1 MAYKIINCGDHR
13 QRRSF
18 SRIRNTYELTD
29 LLEIQKKSYQ
39 WFIEKGIQEV
49 FEDLFPVENFSG
61 TLSLEF
67 GDYHFDEPRYTIRQ
81 SKDRETTYAAPLKVE
96 VRLFNHETGE
106 VKEQEIFLGD
116 MPVMT
121 DSGSFVI
128 NGAERVIV
136 SQLVRSPSVYFN
148 VEVDKNGRNS
158 ITSQIIP
165 TRGTWLEFETDARD
179 VLYVRIDRTRKVPL
193 TTLLRAFGLSS
204 DEDII
209 NLFGNDEY
217 IENTLAKDSTRNT
230 DEALIE
236 IYEKLRPG
244 EPATLDSS
252 KNQII
257 TRFFDEFRYDLAK
270 VGRYK
275 FNRKLNVLDRVLNQ
289 TLAEDIKVDGEV
301 LVEKGSVVNKDVF
314 NKLKDIFENGYN
326 VREVKINEELDD
338 YKKIQTIKIYNPNN
352 KKEIFTLI
360 GNDQSLTVK
369 RLTISDVYA
378 SVSYYL
384 NLLHGIGNFDEI
396 DHLGN
401 RRVRQVG
408 ELLQN
413 QFRIGVSRMER
424 VIRER
429 MTTQEMEEVTP
440 KTLINIR
447 PITAAMKEFFGSSQ
461 LSQFMDQTNPIAEL
475 TNKRRLSALGP
486 GGLSRDRAGMEVRD
500 VNASHYGR
508 ICPIESP
515 EGQNI
520 GLITSLASYAKID
533 DYGFIMTPYRK
544 VINKKLTDEV
554 EYLTA
559 DQEADMMI
567 SIATVKVDDN
577 NVIIDDV
584 VPARFRGENLM
595 VKPEQV
601 DYVDVSPQQVVAVT
615 TSCIPFLEHDD
626 ATRALMGANM
636 QRQSVPLLKAEAPIV
651 GTGVEFV
658 AARDSGAEVISKSD
672 GIVEYVDAR
681 RIVVK
686 NKTGKDEYRLANFEL
701 SNAGTCQHQRPIVK
715 VGDKVER
722 GTVLA
727 DGPSTDQGEL
737 ALGKNVLVAFM
748 TFNGYNYEDAVILN
762 ERLVKNDVYT
772 GIHLEDF
779 EMQCRETKLGPEEIT
794 RDIPNVSDEARKN
807 LDENG
812 IVIVGTEVKEG
823 DILVGKVTP
832 KGMAELTSEEKLLHA
847 IFGEKTREV
856 RDTSLRVP
864 HGGDGIVHDVKIFS
878 RKDNDELP
886 AGVSKVIRVYIAQ
899 KRKIQVGDKMAGR
912 HGNKGV
918 ISLVLPE
925 EDMPYLPDGRTIDI
939 MLNPQG
945 VPSRMNLG
953 QILELHLGMAA
964 KELNIHVATPV
975 FDGAKTQDI
984 ADIMEEA
991 GMAPDG
997 KYVLYDGR
1005 TGEPFDNRISVGI
1018 MYMIKLHHMVDD
1030 KLHARSTGP
1039 YSLVTQ
1045 QPLGGKAQF
1054 GGQRFGEMEV
1064 WALYAYGAAHTL
1076 QEIITYKSD
1085 DIIGRVKV
1093 YESIIKGQEVNQAG
1107 VPESFRVLMKEFQ
1120 ALGLDIS
1127 IINDKNETIGLKEI
1141 EEEEDKEEMESFDVA
1156 PDIPL
1161 PPPSDPDDDYQ
1172 EEDEEDEE
1180 LTDEEIDREFNS
1192 VYENEFMEGE
1202 DD

>member
-1 MAYKIINCGDHR
+1 MSYKIVEYGKKR
-13 QRRSF
+13 KRRNY
-18 SRIRNTYELTD
+18 SRIRNTYELKD
-29 LLEIQKKSYQ
+29 LLEIQKKSYD
-39 WFIEKGIQEV
+39 WFITTGIKEV

-67 GDYHFDEPRYTIRQ
+67 GDYHFEEPRYSIKA

-96 VRLFNHETGE
+96 VRLFNRETGE

-116 MPVMT
+116 MPIMT
-121 DSGSFVI
+121 DSGTFII

-136 SQLVRSPSVYFN
+136 SQLVRSPSVYYN
-148 VEVDKNGRNS
+148 REIDKNGREL

-165 TRGTWLEFETDARD
+165 TRGTWLEFEADARD
-179 VLYVRIDRTRKVPL
+179 VLYVRIDRTRKVTL

-204 DEDII
+204 DEDILK
-209 NLFGNDEY
+209 LFGEDDFLK
-217 IENTLAKDSTRNT
+217 NTIAKDATKNL

-252 KNQII
+252 KNHII

-275 FNRKLNVLDRVLNQ
+275 FNRKLNIVDRLLNQ
-289 TLAEDIKVDGEV
+289 TLAEDIVVDGETKYP
-301 LVEKGSVVNKDVF
+301 KGTVVT
-314 NKLKDIFENGYN
+314 KDILEDLREIFANGYG
-326 VREVKINEELDD
+326 VEEVKINDELDT
-338 YKKIQTIKIYNPNN
+338 YNKIQKVTIYDPND
-352 KKEIFTLI
+352 KKKKLIVI
-360 GNDQSLTVK
+360 GNDQTIDSK

-378 SVSYYL
+378 AVSYYL
-384 NLLHGIGNFDEI
+384 NLLHGVGNYDEI

-401 RRVRQVG
+401 RRIRQVG

-413 QFRIGVSRMER
+413 QFRIGISRMER

-447 PITAAMKEFFGSSQ
+447 PVTAAMKEFFGSSQ

-486 GGLSRDRAGMEVRD
+486 GGLSRDRAGVEVRD

-533 DYGFIMTPYRK
+533 EYGFIMTPYRK
-544 VINKKLTDEV
+544 VVDCKITDEV
-554 EYLTA
+554 VYFTA
-559 DQEADMMI
+559 DEEQDYII
-567 SIATVKVDDN
+567 SESTVNTNED
-577 NVIIDDV
+577 NVIIDKTV
-584 VPARFRGENLM
+584 AARFRDENILA
-595 VKPEQV
+595 KPEQV
-601 DYVDVSPQQVVAVT
+601 DYIDVSPQQVVSVT

-636 QRQSVPLLKAEAPIV
+636 QRQAMPLLKTEAPFI
-651 GTGVEFV
+651 GTGVEHV
-658 AARDSGAEVISKSD
+658 AAKDSGVCVIAKAD
-672 GIVEYVDAR
+672 GIVDYVDAKK
-681 RIVVK
+681 IIIANAK
-686 NKTGKDEYRLANFEL
+686 GKDTYYLANFEL
-701 SNAGTCQHQRPIVK
+701 ANSSICSHQRPIVR
-715 VGDKVER
+715 VGDKVKM
-722 GTVLA
+722 GDIIA
-727 DGPSTDQGEL
+727 DGNSCDNGEL
-737 ALGKNVLVAFM
+737 ALGKNVVVAFM
-748 TFNGYNYEDAVILN
+748 TYNGYNYEDAVILN
-762 ERLVKNDVYT
+762 ENLVKDDKYT
-772 GIHLEDF
+772 SLHLEDY

-794 RDIPNVSDEARKN
+794 RDIPNVSEEAKKN

-812 IVIVGTEVKEG
+812 IVTIGTEVKEG

-832 KGMAELTSEEKLLHA
+832 KGMAELSSEEKLLHA

-864 HGGDGIVHDVKIFS
+864 HGGDGIVHDIKIYS

-886 AGVSKVIRVYIAQ
+886 AGVSKVIRVYIIQ
-899 KRKIQVGDKMAGR
+899 KRKIQVGDKMSGR

-918 ISLVLPE
+918 ISLILPQ
-925 EDMPYLPDGRTIDI
+925 EDMPYLPDGRPVDI

-953 QILELHLGMAA
+953 QILELHMGMAA
-964 KELNIHVATPV
+964 KKLGVHIATPV
-975 FDGAKTQDI
+975 FDGAHISDI
-984 ADIMEEA
+984 EEIMAEA
-991 GMAPDG
+991 GMDPDG
-997 KYVLYDGR
+997 KTVLYDGR
-1005 TGEPFDNRISVGI
+1005 TGEPFDNRISVGV

-1076 QEIITYKSD
+1076 QEILTVKSD
-1085 DIIGRVKV
+1085 DVVGRVKV
-1093 YESIIKGQEVNQAG
+1093 YESIIKGQEINQAG

-1127 IINDKNETIGLKEI
+1127 IIDDQGETLQLKEI
-1141 EEEEDKEEMESFDVA
+1141 EEAEDREDTKLNIDEVEKSPAVAISSSEEEEDTEEAEEGFEDDLEEDFEMEEDF
-1156 PDIPL
+1156 
-1161 PPPSDPDDDYQ
+1161 
-1172 EEDEEDEE
+1172 EEGAD
-1180 LTDEEIDREFNS
+1180 L
-1192 VYENEFMEGE
+1192 
-1202 DD
+1202 

>member
-1 MAYKIINCGDHR
+1 M
-13 QRRSF
+13 
-18 SRIRNTYELTD
+18 
-29 LLEIQKKSYQ
+29 
-39 WFIEKGIQEV
+39 
-49 FEDLFPVENFSG
+49 
-61 TLSLEF
+61 EF
-67 GDYHFDEPRYTIRQ
+67 GDYHFDEPRYSIKQ
-81 SKDRETTYAAPLKVE
+81 SKDRETTFAAPLKVE

-121 DSGSFVI
+121 DSGTFVI

-148 VEVDKNGRNS
+148 KEIDKNGRPC

-209 NLFGNDEY
+209 KLFGKDEY

-275 FNRKLNVLDRVLNQ
+275 FNRKLNVTDRLLNQ
-289 TLAEDIKVDGEV
+289 KLAEDIKDGDEV
-301 LVEKGSVVNKDVF
+301 IAEKGTIVTKDVLDKLKPIFEKGYGVTTATINKD
-314 NKLKDIFENGYN
+314 
-326 VREVKINEELDD
+326 LDD
-338 YKKIQTIKIYNPNN
+338 YDKVQVVKVYNPSNP
-352 KKEIFTLI
+352 KEKISVI
-360 GNDQSLTVK
+360 GNDQSIEVK
-369 RLTISDVYA
+369 RLTISDIYA

-384 NLLHGIGNFDEI
+384 NLLQGVGQFDEI

-401 RRVRQVG
+401 RRIRQVG

-533 DYGFIMTPYRK
+533 EYGFIMTPYRK
-544 VINKKLTDEV
+544 VKDKHLTDEV

-559 DQEADMMI
+559 DEEQDLII
-567 SIATVKVDDN
+567 SLATVTVDDN
-577 NVIIDDV
+577 NMMIDET
-584 VPARFRGENLM
+584 VPARFRGENII

-636 QRQSVPLLKAEAPIV
+636 QRQSVPLLRSEAPLV
-651 GTGVEFV
+651 ATGVEYV
-658 AARDSGAEVISKSD
+658 AARDSGAVVLAKAD
-672 GIVEYVDAR
+672 GVVDYVDAR
-681 RIVVK
+681 KIVILNK
-686 NKTGKDEYRLANFEL
+686 NGKDEYYLSNFEL
-701 SNAGTCQHQRPIVK
+701 SNAGTCQHHRPIVK
-715 VGDKVER
+715 VGDKVKR
-722 GTVLA
+722 GSIIA
-727 DGPSTDQGEL
+727 DGQSTDQGEL
-737 ALGKNVLVAFM
+737 ALGKNVVVAFM

-762 ERLVKNDVYT
+762 ENLVKDDVYT

-794 RDIPNVSDEARKN
+794 RDIPNVSDDARRN

-878 RKDNDELP
+878 RKENDELP

-918 ISLVLPE
+918 ISLILPQ
-925 EDMPYLPDGRTIDI
+925 EDMPYLPDGRPVDI

-964 KELNIHVATPV
+964 KKLGVHVATPV
-975 FDGAKTQDI
+975 FDGAKLSDI
-984 ADIMEEA
+984 EDMMKEA
-991 GMAPDG
+991 GMDPDG
-997 KYVLYDGR
+997 KTVLYNGR
-1005 TGEPFDNRISVGI
+1005 TGEPFDNRISVGV

-1076 QEIITYKSD
+1076 QEILTVKSD
-1085 DIIGRVKV
+1085 DVVGRVKV
-1093 YESIIKGQEVNQAG
+1093 YESIVKGQEINQAG

-1120 ALGLDIS
+1120 ALGLDIN
-1127 IINDKNETIGLKEI
+1127 IINDKNEVLELKEI
-1141 EEEEDKEEMESFDVA
+1141 EEEEYKDDFNGNVEDSELPISVSEPDEDYEEEEIEEEEMEEDFDEA
-1156 PDIPL
+1156 F
-1161 PPPSDPDDDYQ
+1161 
-1172 EEDEEDEE
+1172 EKEM
-1180 LTDEEIDREFNS
+1180 
-1192 VYENEFMEGE
+1192 MEGE
-1202 DD
+1202 DF

>member
-1 MAYKIINCGDHR
+1 MAYKIVNCGEHR
-13 QRRSF
+13 KRRSF
-18 SRIRNTYELTD
+18 SKIKNTYELKD
-29 LLEIQKKSYQ
+29 LLEIQKKPYQ
-39 WFIEKGIQEV
+39 WFLNTGIKEV
-49 FEDLFPVENFSG
+49 FDDLFPVENFSG

-67 GDYHFDEPRYTIRQ
+67 GDYHFDEPRYSIKEC
-81 SKDRETTYAAPLKVE
+81 KDRETTYSAPLKVE

-116 MPVMT
+116 MPIMT
-121 DSGSFVI
+121 DSGTFVI

-148 VEVDKNGRNS
+148 KEIDKNGRPC

-204 DEDII
+204 DEEILK
-209 NLFGNDEY
+209 LFGKDEY
-217 IENTLAKDSTRNT
+217 LENTLAKDSTRNT

-275 FNRKLNVLDRVLNQ
+275 FNRKLNIMDRLLNQ
-289 TLAEDIKVDGEV
+289 KIAEDIKDGDEV
-301 LVEKGSVVNKDVF
+301 IVEKGTVITKDIWEKIRPIFEKGYGTKTVTINKD
-314 NKLKDIFENGYN
+314 
-326 VREVKINEELDD
+326 LDEFD
-338 YKKIQTIKIYNPNN
+338 KVQIVQIYNPSNP
-352 KKEIFTLI
+352 KEKLNVI
-360 GNDQSLTVK
+360 GNDQTIDVK
-369 RLTISDVYA
+369 RLTISDIYA

-384 NLLHGIGNFDEI
+384 NLLQGVGQIDEI

-401 RRVRQVG
+401 RRIRQVG

-533 DYGFIMTPYRK
+533 EYGFIMTPYRK
-544 VINKKLTDEV
+544 VKDKYLTDEV

-559 DQEADMMI
+559 DEENDLVISLATVTVDENNMMI
-567 SIATVKVDDN
+567 DET
-577 NVIIDDV
+577 
-584 VPARFRGENLM
+584 VPARFRGENIL
-595 VKPEQV
+595 VKPELV

-636 QRQSVPLLKAEAPIV
+636 QRQSVPLLRAEAPLV
-651 GTGVEFV
+651 GTGVEYV
-658 AARDSGAEVISKSD
+658 AARDSGAVIVAKAD
-672 GIVEYVDAR
+672 GVVDYVDAR
-681 RIVVK
+681 KIVVLNK
-686 NKTGKDEYRLANFEL
+686 NGKDEYILSNFEL
-701 SNAGTCQHQRPIVK
+701 SNAGTCQHHRPIVK
-715 VGDKVER
+715 VGDKVKR
-722 GTVLA
+722 GEVIA

-737 ALGKNVLVAFM
+737 ALGKNVVVAFM

-762 ERLVKNDVYT
+762 ENLVKDDVYT

-878 RKDNDELP
+878 RKENDELP

-918 ISLVLPE
+918 ISLILPE
-925 EDMPYLPDGRTIDI
+925 EDMPYLPDGRPVDI

-964 KELNIHVATPV
+964 KKLGVHVATPV
-975 FDGAKTQDI
+975 FDGAKLSDI
-984 ADIMEEA
+984 EDMMKEA
-991 GMAPDG
+991 GMDPDG
-997 KYVLYDGR
+997 KTILYDGR
-1005 TGEPFDNRISVGI
+1005 TGEPFDNRISVGV

-1076 QEIITYKSD
+1076 QEIMTVKSD
-1085 DIIGRVKV
+1085 DVVGRVKV
-1093 YESIIKGQEVNQAG
+1093 YEAIVKGQEINQAG
-1107 VPESFRVLMKEFQ
+1107 IPESFRVLMKEFQ

-1127 IINDKNETIGLKEI
+1127 IINDKNETIELKTI
-1141 EEEEDKEEMESFDVA
+1141 EEAEYKDDFNETFDDSLPLVTNSETNEDYEEDD
-1156 PDIPL
+1156 
-1161 PPPSDPDDDYQ
+1161 
-1172 EEDEEDEE
+1172 EDEDMDED
-1180 LTDEEIDREFNS
+1180 F
-1192 VYENEFMEGE
+1192 ENVFEDDFMEGDE
-1202 DD
+1202 E

>member
-1 MAYKIINCGDHR
+1 MAYKIINCGEHR
-13 QRRSF
+13 KRRSF
-18 SRIRNTYELTD
+18 SKIKNTFELKD

-39 WFIEKGIQEV
+39 WFIDTGIKEV
-49 FEDLFPVENFSG
+49 FDELFPVENFSG

-67 GDYHFDEPRYTIRQ
+67 GDYHFDEPRYSIKQ
-81 SKDRETTYAAPLKVE
+81 SKDRETTFAAPLKVE

-116 MPVMT
+116 MPIMT
-121 DSGSFVI
+121 DSGTFVI

-136 SQLVRSPSVYFN
+136 SQLVRSPSVYFSR
-148 VEVDKNGRNS
+148 EIDKNGRPS

-179 VLYVRIDRTRKVPL
+179 VLHVRIDRTRKVPL
-193 TTLLRAFGLSS
+193 TTLLRAFGLST
-204 DEDII
+204 DEQII
-209 NLFGNDEY
+209 DLFGKSDY
-217 IENTLAKDSTRNT
+217 LDNTLAKDSTRNT

-257 TRFFDEFRYDLAK
+257 TRFFDEFRYDLAR

-275 FNRKLNVLDRVLNQ
+275 FNRKLNVTDRLLNQ
-289 TLAEDIKVDGEV
+289 KLAEDIVVDGKTV
-301 LVEKGSVVNKDVF
+301 VEKGTLVTKDVLDI
-314 NKLKDIFENGYN
+314 LKPIFADGYGKKK
-326 VREVKINEELDD
+326 VTINEDLDQ
-338 YKKIQTIKIYNPNN
+338 YNYVQVVKIYNPSNP
-352 KKEIFTLI
+352 KEKLNVI
-360 GNDQSLTVK
+360 GNDQSIDVK
-369 RLTISDVYA
+369 RLTISDIYA

-384 NLLHGIGNFDEI
+384 NLLQGVGQYDEI

-401 RRVRQVG
+401 RRIRQVG

-533 DYGFIMTPYRK
+533 EYGFIMTPYRK
-544 VINKKLTDEV
+544 VKDKVLTDEV

-559 DQEADMMI
+559 DEENDLII
-567 SIATVKVDDN
+567 SLATVNVDDN
-577 NVIIDDV
+577 NMITDET
-584 VPARFRGENLM
+584 VPARFRGENIL
-595 VKPEQV
+595 VKPDQV

-636 QRQSVPLLKAEAPIV
+636 QRQSVPLLRSEAPLV
-651 GTGVEFV
+651 ATGVEYV
-658 AARDSGAEVISKSD
+658 AARDSGAVVLCKAD
-672 GIVEYVDAR
+672 GVVEYVDAR
-681 RIVVK
+681 KIVVQNK
-686 NKTGKDEYRLANFEL
+686 NGKDEYILSNFEL
-701 SNAGTCQHQRPIVK
+701 SNAGTCQHHRPIVK
-715 VGDKVER
+715 VGEKVKR

-727 DGPSTDQGEL
+727 DGPSTDEGEL
-737 ALGKNVLVAFM
+737 ALGKNVVVAFM

-762 ERLVKNDVYT
+762 ENLVKDDVYT

-794 RDIPNVSDEARKN
+794 RDIPNVSDDARKN

-864 HGGDGIVHDVKIFS
+864 HGGDGIVHDIKIFS
-878 RKDNDELP
+878 RKENDELP

-918 ISLVLPE
+918 ISLILPE
-925 EDMPYLPDGRTIDI
+925 EDMPYLPDGTPVDI

-964 KELNIHVATPV
+964 KKLGVHVATPV
-975 FDGAKTQDI
+975 FDGAKIKDI
-984 ADIMEEA
+984 EDMMAEA
-991 GMAPDG
+991 GMDPDG
-997 KYVLYDGR
+997 KTVLYDGR
-1005 TGEPFDNRISVGI
+1005 TGEPFDNRISVGV

-1076 QEIITYKSD
+1076 QEILTVKSD
-1085 DIIGRVKV
+1085 DVIGRVKV
-1093 YESIIKGQEVNQAG
+1093 YEAIVKGQEINQAG

-1120 ALGLDIS
+1120 ALGLDIN
-1127 IINDKNETIGLKEI
+1127 IINDKNEVLELKTI
-1141 EEEEDKEEMESFDVA
+1141 EEEEYKDDFKGSIEEAE
-1156 PDIPL
+1156 L
-1161 PPPSDPDDDYQ
+1161 PISVSEP
-1172 EEDEEDEE
+1172 DEEYLNSEDDEE
-1180 LTDEEIDREFNS
+1180 ETDDIEENFEDVF
-1192 VYENEFMEGE
+1192 ENEFEEGDE
-1202 DD
+1202 E